1 MKNIVRVS
9 AASVLVL
16 LTGCSVAPEATTS
29 APDAST
35 TGVIAAFTISRQQ
48 SGVTESNDRGY
59 VVLVNPDGETSI
71 VETTV
76 MQNAQLDW
84 NEDELVFSD
93 TENDY
98 IVGSSTRVVPT
109 ETKTDYQQALS
120 LSDDGTVIG
129 LYNDGYDED
138 GYVEQLV
145 TSSKSGSDLTEI
157 EGYFQVT
164 GFCDDDLYGIA
175 EPLGK
180 YHDEAERQG
189 IEVNEEDAHGF
200 TRLMLNQLTSG
211 TTVEEAN
218 VSMRAVNSSDQSSTD
233 ASCVDGS
240 LYHLASVYADS
251 GETTPVLRTW
261 DIDSGDMSELELV
274 TTDGEPV
281 TGPDQSIFEID
292 GSSQQS
298 LQGNYFDWVDDFGR
312 AWRTDV
318 TTGVSNK
325 LFDLVDSYDNTTDI
339 RVVDFTENALTVV
352 TFQREAGEV
361 RLVQYDRDSGQVD
374 TEIELP
380 DVAKTIDD
388 RSIWAVSARD

>member
-1 MKNIVRVS
+1 MKNFRMVS
-9 AASVLVL
+9 IGVVLAL
-16 LTGCSVAPEATTS
+16 LAGCSGTPEPTS
-29 APDAST
+29 SVKDAST
-35 TGVIAAFTISRQQ
+35 TDVLAAFTMSRQQ
-48 SGVTESNDRGY
+48 SGTVESDDQGY
-59 VVLVNPDGETSI
+59 VVLVKPSGETSI
-71 VETTV
+71 LETTV

-84 NEDELVFSD
+84 NEDELAFSD

-98 IVGSSTRVVPT
+98 IVGSSTQVIPT

-145 TSSKSGSDLTEI
+145 TSSKRESELTEV

-164 GFCDDDLYGIA
+164 GFCDGDLYGIA

-180 YHDEAERQG
+180 YHDEAERRG
-189 IEVNEEDAHGF
+189 IEAEEADGY

-211 TTVEEAN
+211 TTVGEKN
-218 VSMRAVNSSDQSSTD
+218 VSIQAVNSSGQTATD
-233 ASCVDGS
+233 APCADRS

-261 DIDSGDMSELELV
+261 DIDSGNMTELELV
-274 TTDGEPV
+274 TTEGEPV
-281 TGPDQSIFEID
+281 TGPDQSIFEIN

-298 LQGNYFDWVDDFGR
+298 LRGNDFDWVDDFGR

-318 TTGVSNK
+318 KTGVSGK

-361 RLVQYDRDSGQVD
+361 RLVQYDRDSGKVLV
-374 TEIELP
+374 EIELP